1 MNRRTFFKQ
10 VATAGGKACLLVT
23 LPSGMVV
30 MLTGCSAKGFAQT
43 FINAAQAIYA
53 TGLLPANV
61 AADLEI
67 AINAMQL
74 AVNGWNGTSM
84 NCAFIAAANAAAAI
98 IDGIEPGSTLA
109 AIATVAVAA
118 FDVVMDSIT
127 QCTTSPA
134 FGFKVPVA
142 HSTLRGSASYNTA
155 KEKIGGA
162 HFNSTKEST
171 FKGAFNDAAKSSGL
185 SVRI

>member
-1 MNRRTFFKQ
+1 MFFKQ
-10 VATAGGKACLLVT
+10 VVKAGGKACLVVA
-23 LPSGMVV
+23 LPSGMTVL
-30 MLTGCSAKGFAQT
+30 LTGCSAKGFAQT

-84 NCAFIAAANAAAAI
+84 NCAFIAAANAAATI

-109 AIATVAVAA
+109 AIATIAVAA
-118 FDVVMDSIT
+118 FDVVMKSIT
-127 QCTTSPA
+127 QCTTTSPTPS
-134 FGFKVPVA
+134 FHVPVA
-142 HSTLRGSASYNTA
+142 HSTLRGSASYNAA
-155 KEKIGGA
+155 KAKIGGA
-162 HFNSTKEST
+162 HFDWTKESQ
-171 FKGAFNDAAKSSGL
+171 FKTAFNNAAVASG
-185 SVRI
+185 VNAHI